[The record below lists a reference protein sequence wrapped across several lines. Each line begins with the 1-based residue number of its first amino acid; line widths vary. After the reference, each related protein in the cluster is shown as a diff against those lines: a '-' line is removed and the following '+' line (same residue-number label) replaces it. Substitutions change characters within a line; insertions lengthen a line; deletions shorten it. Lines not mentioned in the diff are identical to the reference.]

1 MIFIGVPV
9 LALENMF
16 GQMTQRSAIKAF
28 SHVRPFLWGLGAYVT
43 WAAFMVVSY
52 YNVIMAWSLEYLY
65 YSFQSPLPWGD
76 TTETAEDFFFDRVL
90 RMGKGDGGD
99 RWTLHDGM
107 GALNWPLLLA
117 LLAQWLLVFACVCR
131 MTSTGE
137 SSSLSVSLS
146 LSPHL
151 HGLTLSL
158 SLSLS
163 LSFLLAQCKWSFS
176 SRSPSLF
183 F

>member
-117 LLAQWLLVFACVCR
+117 LLAQWLLVFALGDNDGR
-131 MTSTGE
+131 TSQKQKDGNQPAATGNLE
-137 SSSLSVSLS
+137 LASLLLS
-146 LSPHL
+146 
-151 HGLTLSL
+151 T
-158 SLSLS
+158 
-163 LSFLLAQCKWSFS
+163 
-176 SRSPSLF
+176 
-183 F
+183 